1 MGGLKDGLKFF
12 FVTPIDHQDPGERR
26 QSTVSGAEEGRRQE
40 AVWQNQEVRNF
51 LRKEIVD
58 INLPEVTVD
67 GDKNFLEKNFQIQIQ
82 RNKEE

>member
-1 MGGLKDGLKFF
+1 MGGLKDGPKFF

-51 LRKEIVD
+51 LERK
-58 INLPEVTVD
+58 
-67 GDKNFLEKNFQIQIQ
+67 
-82 RNKEE
+82 